1 MAQHNGYTNYET
13 WTIVNAIANTESL
26 NNFFKDW
33 VKEIK
38 SSAKDEIEKRSKTID
53 LIQKVVESMKPT
65 TNNTIWEPLINAIQ
79 ADHINYLEIANTM
92 LEEW

>member
-1 MAQHNGYTNYET
+1 MATHNGYTNYET
-13 WTIVNAIANTESL
+13 WSVINTIANTESL

-38 SSAKDEIEKRSKTID
+38 NNTTDEVEVRSKTVD
-53 LIQKVVESMKPT
+53 LLKKVVDSMKPT
-65 TNNTIWEPLINAIQ
+65 SRNPIWEPLLNAVI
-79 ADHINYLEIANTM
+79 ADHINFLEIANTM

>member
-1 MAQHNGYTNYET
+1 MAKHNGYTNYET
-13 WTIVNAIANTESL
+13 WTIINAIANTESL

-38 SSAKDEIEKRSKTID
+38 SNAKDEIEKRSRTID

-65 TNNTIWEPLINAIQ
+65 TNNPIWEPLINAIQ
-79 ADHINYLEIANTM
+79 TDHINYLEIANTM

>member
-1 MAQHNGYTNYET
+1 MATHNGYTNYET
-13 WTIVNAIANTESL
+13 WSVINTIANTESL

-38 SSAKDEIEKRSKTID
+38 NNATDEVEVRSKTVD
-53 LIQKVVESMKPT
+53 LLKKVVDSMKPT
-65 TNNTIWEPLINAIQ
+65 SRNPIWEPLLNAVI
-79 ADHINYLEIANTM
+79 ADHINFLEIANTM

>member
-1 MAQHNGYTNYET
+1 MAEHNGYTNYET
-13 WTIVNAIANTESL
+13 WTIINAIANTASL

-65 TNNTIWEPLINAIQ
+65 TNNPIWEPLINAIQ